1 MVGGWGYVEKRPM
14 KETARPLKTTITLP
28 ADAVEV
34 LRQLAAARNVSFAE
48 VVRRALHVEK
58 FLEDARKEGRRVVL
72 QGEDLPDRELVI
84 F

>member
-1 MVGGWGYVEKRPM
+1 M